1 MNKQQ
6 SQDLARFDLMNL
18 EVNQNVL
25 FYYDERSNLELFY
38 FYNTYLAVVSL
49 SQDSNRISTD
59 IYKVDSQDL
68 DNSVVLKIEYSA
80 SDKFMYLFTRNRDL
94 ENQIYGIDLKSL
106 NDKDKEKLYKVNL
119 PLKGKR

>member
-1 MNKQQ
+1 
-6 SQDLARFDLMNL
+6 MNL